1 VAVASVSQG
10 GVDDWDKVPSL
21 DAGEAPRRS
30 TSSLGATPVSPL
42 RYTDAS
48 RIRVG
53 HRVIYNNQVGTVV
66 VLIDDGEGS
75 PGFPVADWSC
85 QDTGLVIRFDNGAV
99 LQLNSPDARLVRD
112 KNDTA

>member
-1 VAVASVSQG
+1 M
-10 GVDDWDKVPSL
+10 
-21 DAGEAPRRS
+21 
-30 TSSLGATPVSPL
+30 SPL

-53 HRVIYNNQVGTVV
+53 HRVIYNNQIGTVV

-75 PGFPVADWSC
+75 PGFPIADWSS
-85 QDTGLVIRFDNGAV
+85 QETGLVIRFDNGAV
-99 LQLNSPDARLVRD
+99 LQLNSPDARFVRD